1 MLIQY
6 AKFFVNGGI
15 LGVVAWGL
23 QLLIYKGL
31 GGSTAMAYG
40 AASILTYLPLIIVNF
55 LIQRAWIFDKPGV
68 FWRFVLAN
76 LSIMVLVSVLSML
89 LRSVMNR
96 MGAGSLGDHLAFLIA
111 ALLGSVPSFLL
122 KRRWV
127 FDAAGA
133 SR

>member
-6 AKFFVNGGI
+6 AKFFINGGI

-31 GGSTAMAYG
+31 GGSTALAYG
-40 AASILTYLPLIIVNF
+40 AASVLTYIPLIVVNF

-76 LSIMVLVSVLSML
+76 LSIMVLVSLLSML
-89 LRSVMNR
+89 LRSAMNR
-96 MGAGSLGDHLAFLIA
+96 MGAGNAGDHLAFLVA

-122 KRRWV
+122 KRKWV
-127 FDAAGA
+127 FEAG
-133 SR
+133 SVRR